1 VSIVTV
7 TLNNRAFIE
16 EAMQSVFVQSY
27 PGIEYVVI
35 DGGST
40 DGTADIVKAHQKRL
54 AGWTSEPDLGIA
66 DAFNKGLAR
75 TTGDYVLF
83 LNSDD
88 RFASSNSVDLLARA
102 ALRFDLPDI
111 VCGACRLVDRESGRL
126 VRHLSVRM
134 TRLGLMVGRISPHP
148 AMLTS
153 RAYFGKFGVF
163 DSSFKI
169 AMDLDLML
177 RGARQSRVA
186 YVPDVI
192 TVMRSGGASLR
203 RRASVVEEI
212 LRALRKNGL
221 VRSHLGER
229 LIRAY
234 FAVGGTLGPRLRA
247 LGEWMRRG

>member
-7 TLNNRAFIE
+7 TLNNRAFIV
-16 EAMQSVFVQSY
+16 EAMESVFVQSY
-27 PGIEYVVI
+27 SKIEYVVI

-40 DGTADIVKAHQKRL
+40 DGTADIVRAYQGRL
-54 AGWTSEPDLGIA
+54 AAWTSEPDLGIA
-66 DAFNKGLAR
+66 DAFNKGLAK

-88 RFASSNSVDLLARA
+88 RFASSNSVNLLVQA
-102 ALRFDLPDI
+102 ALRSDLPDI
-111 VCGACRLVDRESGRL
+111 VCGACRLVDRETGEL
-126 VRHLSVRM
+126 VRDLSLRM
-134 TRLGLMVGRISPHP
+134 TRLGLMVGRTSPHP

-153 RAYFGKFGVF
+153 RSYFQKFGVF

-177 RGARQSRVA
+177 RGALRSRIA
-186 YVPDVI
+186 YLPDVI

-203 RRASVVEEI
+203 HRASVVEEI
-212 LRALRKNGL
+212 LRALRKNGV
-221 VRSHLGER
+221 VRSHRGES

-234 FAVGGTLGPRLRA
+234 FTAGGMLGPHFRTLRK
-247 LGEWMRRG
+247 WIRRR